1 MSYEE
6 KMGFDM
12 KLLYH
17 IKKIE
22 EVLGDN
28 NISII
33 IKLWYDGYDNETIIK
48 DKYTIYEG
56 IAQYLLEEQPNKKE
70 ENLII
75 KSVQILFNYFDSK
88 MIINKL
94 TNVNDNS
101 KEIFEYN
108 IEYLKTP
115 KWALIY
121 LQIQQQGL
129 AC

>member
-1 MSYEE
+1 MNYEE

-56 IAQYLLEEQPNKKE
+56 IAQYLLQEQPNKKE

-94 TNVNDNS
+94 TEVNDNS
-101 KEIFEYN
+101 KEIFEYD
-108 IEYLKTP
+108 IEALKAP
-115 KWALIY
+115 KWALTY